1 MSKRLLLTLITILII
16 GLGALVAI
24 YFAKGYRFSLKNG
37 TILGTGI
44 MSITSEPDQASVYLD
59 GHLTTATNENIN
71 NLLPKSY
78 EVKIV
83 KEGYI
88 AWQKKVE
95 VKQGLVSQ
103 VRASL
108 FRAIPSVY
116 PLTYSGAVNATLS
129 PDGEK
134 LAFVVPTS
142 DEQNPVINRKKSG
155 LWVWTMKQNQ
165 ITFAR
170 GGEPRQIAVSDG
182 IDYTQAKLRFSP
194 DSSQVLASF
203 EDRHLLLDTGR
214 LNDPA
219 RDITPTMEIT
229 LRNWDQDQRSKD
241 LTRLQLLKDRD
252 LRETASASAK
262 LLWSPD
268 ETKIL
273 YSKDGKKDFQVVDLV
288 EDKTYNLPDANYI
301 SWLPAPDNKI
311 VDHLVIVES
320 EELEGTKENEG
331 GIRTGKIS
339 VIEFDGSNRA
349 EIFAGNFDPDSV
361 FAWPDGSRL
370 LIISSFPTPT
380 ASKPNLYGVN
390 LK

>member
-1 MSKRLLLTLITILII
+1 M
-16 GLGALVAI
+16 AI